1 MFYDSDGMLWNLTK
15 TPLKAVLGTDDLGN
29 EPEKFSKRRRKK
41 KNVKSIEVEI
51 LTYLIH
57 DNYRNGE
64 AYNDVA
70 LALISKVE
78 FSGTVFPICLPDSP
92 VLFQDHLMAKDMTV
106 LGFSFD
112 NPDSE
117 GEFLILTFTIIFEVS
132 IPANCTP
139 NASYSNNFHLNMDA
153 QLLAQLWRKV

>member
-1 MFYDSDGMLWNLTK
+1 
-15 TPLKAVLGTDDLGN
+15 
-29 EPEKFSKRRRKK
+29 
-41 KNVKSIEVEI
+41 

-70 LALISKVE
+70 LALIPKVKI
-78 FSGTVFPICLPDSP
+78 SGTVFPICLPDSA

-117 GEFLILTFTIIFEVS
+117 GEFLILTFIMILS
-132 IPANCTP
+132 
-139 NASYSNNFHLNMDA
+139 SL
-153 QLLAQLWRKV
+153 

>member
-1 MFYDSDGMLWNLTK
+1 MYILVYNSDRTLWNLTK
-15 TPLKAVLGTDDLGN
+15 TPLKAVLGTDDLGI
-29 EPEKFSKRRRKK
+29 EPEEFSKRRRKK
-41 KNVKSIEVEI
+41 KNDNSIEVEI

-70 LALISKVE
+70 LALIPKVKI
-78 FSGTVFPICLPDSP
+78 SGTVFPICLPDSA

-112 NPDSE
+112 NPDNE
-117 GEFLILTFTIIFEVS
+117 GELLILTFIMIYTETKE
-132 IPANCTP
+132 IPAWQK
-139 NASYSNNFHLNMDA
+139 LG
-153 QLLAQLWRKV
+153 Q

>member
-1 MFYDSDGMLWNLTK
+1 MLWNLTK
-15 TPLKAVLGTDDLGN
+15 TPLKAVLGTDDLGI
-29 EPEKFSKRRRKK
+29 EPEEFSKRRGNK
-41 KNVKSIEVEI
+41 KNDKSIEVEI

-70 LALISKVE
+70 LALIPKVE
-78 FSGTVFPICLPDSP
+78 FSGIVFPICLPDSP

-117 GEFLILTFTIIFEVS
+117 GEFLILTFSIIQGIS
-132 IPANCTP
+132 
-139 NASYSNNFHLNMDA
+139 
-153 QLLAQLWRKV
+153 